1 MKLLLPACVLFVF
14 WILFRIL
21 VLAFAHSQAAGLLT
35 SACIVFPVV
44 FLLFRLGATE

>member
-1 MKLLLPACVLFVF
+1 MKALYLSLVLFVF

-21 VLAFAHSQAAGLLT
+21 VLAFSHSQAAGLLT